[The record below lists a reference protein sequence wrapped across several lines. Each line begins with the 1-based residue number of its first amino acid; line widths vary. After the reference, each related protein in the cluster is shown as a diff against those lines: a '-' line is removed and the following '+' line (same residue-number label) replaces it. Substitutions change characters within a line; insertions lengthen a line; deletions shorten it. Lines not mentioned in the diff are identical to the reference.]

1 MARKKRG
8 KHVAAKQAQ
17 LSQRKKR
24 GRGPSGIP
32 TASAAQRRRQPVT
45 AAPASGAATAGSEA
59 TPVLATASAAA
70 SASPQTA
77 GALTARQ
84 PLVYS
89 YAGMELRRILLLS
102 GVMIAAIVV
111 LSIFLN

>member
-8 KHVAAKQAQ
+8 KRVAARQAQ

-32 TASAAQRRRQPVT
+32 IVTAAQRRRQ
-45 AAPASGAATAGSEA
+45 AAPVQQPTAPGSTPAQAVAATAG
-59 TPVLATASAAA
+59 
-70 SASPQTA
+70 ASPSAQPMA
-77 GALTARQ
+77 AVSARQ

-89 YAGMELRRILLLS
+89 YVGMELRRILMLS
-102 GVMIAAIVV
+102 GVIIAVIVV